1 MTTALIILASIAL
14 HILGAV
20 ILIKHRRNVAHHRF
34 TMPTIGRDPALTDA
48 LHARLSATQPQ
59 SDWLS
64 PHAMRTK
71 INAWLRQSADSKP
84 IQS

>member
-1 MTTALIILASIAL
+1 MTALLILCSLAL

-20 ILIKHRRNVAHHRF
+20 ILIRHRRNVVHHRS
-34 TMPTIGRDPALTDA
+34 TTPVIGSDRKLTDA
-48 LHARLSATQPQ
+48 LHARLSAAQPQ

-71 INAWLRQSADSKP
+71 INAWLRTANREP
-84 IQS
+84 